1 MNRQRDRIPTREL
14 LTYCAPAG
22 GIGFMAM
29 LVSIYFL
36 KFSTDVLLIAPATMG
51 LLFGLSRFWD
61 AVSDPLLGFLT
72 DRTRSRWGRRRPW
85 MFAGIVP
92 MGAAFVMMWSPPPAL
107 EGGALTVWM
116 LAAIVGFFTGLTM
129 IDVPHAA
136 LGAEITDDYHERTR
150 LFGTRRIVFGVGSL
164 LAVAAITAFEA
175 LPDARLVGRII
186 GPIAAAL
193 GVVLTLYSVRHVRE
207 RPEFQGRGARR
218 PIQAFRDVWHNRNAR
233 ILILVFTSQQLGIVS
248 LTVSIPFFAEYVL
261 GTPEYTSLY
270 IGAMLGSSILGV
282 PLWIRFAPLREKR
295 TSLLL
300 AMVIAGLAIACLTIA
315 PTGNVALVVAIAS
328 LGGLAA
334 AGCDVLFPSLQAD
347 VIDWDE
353 LQSGERKEGAYF
365 ATWSFAAKTS
375 GALAS
380 TLVGVTLGAMG
391 FVPNTV
397 QHPDVLLGMRVLA
410 GLVPAGLWALGIVIF
425 LRFDLGAAEHARI
438 LTELGRGS
446 AAQAGEGT
454 SSREPAV
461 QPAPDVAEASV
472 SDASETSIGTRVPS
486 ASKRAS
492 SV

>member
-1 MNRQRDRIPTREL
+1 MTRPDERIPTREL

-72 DRTRSRWGRRRPW
+72 DRTRSRFGRRRPW
-85 MFAGIVP
+85 MLAGAIP
-92 MGAAFVMMWSPPPAL
+92 MGAAFVMMWSPPEAL
-107 EGGALTVWM
+107 VGSALTLWM
-116 LAAIVGFFTGLTM
+116 GTAIVAFFTGLTM

-136 LGAEITDDYHERTR
+136 LGAEITDHYHERTR

-164 LAVAAITAFEA
+164 LAVAAITAFET
-175 LPDARLVGRII
+175 LPDPRLAGRIVA
-186 GPIAAAL
+186 PIAAAL
-193 GVVLTLYSVRHVRE
+193 GIVLTAYAVWNVRE
-207 RPEFQGRGARR
+207 RAEFQGRGARH
-218 PIQAFRDVWHNRNAR
+218 PFHAFRDVWRNRNAR

-270 IGAMLGSSILGV
+270 IGAMLGASVLGV
-282 PLWIRFAPLREKR
+282 PLWVRFAPRWEKR
-295 TSLLL
+295 TGLLF
-300 AMVIAGLAIACLTIA
+300 AMVAAGLAIACLTVA
-315 PTGNVALVVAIAS
+315 PAGNVALVVAVAS

-347 VIDWDE
+347 VIDSDE
-353 LQSGERKEGAYF
+353 LHSGERKEGAYF

-391 FVPNTV
+391 FAPNAP
-397 QHPDVLLGMRVLA
+397 QQPNVLLGMRALA

-425 LRFDLGAAEHARI
+425 LRFDLDRAEHARI
-438 LTELGRGS
+438 LTALGRRAAGHASTGARRDAAGAQPEPSVS
-446 AAQAGEGT
+446 AA
-454 SSREPAV
+454 
-461 QPAPDVAEASV
+461 
-472 SDASETSIGTRVPS
+472 SDTRIGTRVPR